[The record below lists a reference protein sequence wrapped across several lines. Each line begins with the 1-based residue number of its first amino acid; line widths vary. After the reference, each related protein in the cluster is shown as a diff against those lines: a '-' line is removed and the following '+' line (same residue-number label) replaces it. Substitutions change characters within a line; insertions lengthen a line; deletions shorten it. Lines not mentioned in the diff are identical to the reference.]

1 MSRMRVVWLGIV
13 AVLLIGLLISGCS
26 GGSAVSEEQ
35 DAGSTND
42 PELSEPS
49 EETEQEVKP
58 RDYGVPAEDANVVNP
73 MAADEASLRK
83 GEEVYKSTCLIC
95 HGVEGRGD
103 GPIAVGLDPKPVDYR
118 AEQVKALRDG
128 ELFYIITNGIEGSDM
143 LAHGYIEEERRW
155 HLVNYLRTL
164 QE

>member
-26 GGSAVSEEQ
+26 GGSIASEEQ
-35 DAGSTND
+35 GAGSAN
-42 PELSEPS
+42 S
-49 EETEQEVKP
+49 EEVADSSKETEPEVVPK
-58 RDYGVPAEDANVVNP
+58 DYGVPAEDANLVNP
-73 MAADEASLRK
+73 MAADEASLQR
-83 GEEVYKSTCLIC
+83 GEMIYKTYCQIC
-95 HGVEGRGD
+95 HGREGRGD
-103 GPIAVGLDPKPVDYR
+103 GPVAVGLDPKPVDYR
-118 AEQVKALRDG
+118 AEHVKALSDG